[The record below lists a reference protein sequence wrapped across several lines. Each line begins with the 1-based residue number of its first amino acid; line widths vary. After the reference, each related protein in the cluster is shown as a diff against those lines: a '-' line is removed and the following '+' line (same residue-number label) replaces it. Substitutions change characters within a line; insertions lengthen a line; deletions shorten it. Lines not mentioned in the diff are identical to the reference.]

1 MTYVLTIH
9 GLEDDEFIT
18 AVCNDVT
25 GIEDLADSITSII
38 NYYETLRG
46 SGFILISATIVGGG
60 C

>member
-18 AVCNDVT
+18 EVCNDVT
-25 GIEDLADSITSII
+25 GVEDLADRITNII